1 VHKQITPFAIVV
13 ALVTAAS
20 LLGQAKYGFGGVQ
33 TFGFFGGK

>member
-1 VHKQITPFAIVV
+1 MNKQITPVAIIV

-20 LLGQAKYGFGGVQ
+20 LLGQAKYGVGGVH

>member
-1 VHKQITPFAIVV
+1 MHKQITPLAIVV

-20 LLGQAKYGFGGVQ
+20 VFGQAKYGFGGVH

>member
-1 VHKQITPFAIVV
+1 MHKQITPVAIIV

-20 LLGQAKYGFGGVQ
+20 LFGQAKYGVGGVH